1 MALKS
6 VELAAGTIDY
16 QDTGGD
22 GPVLV
27 LLHGLLMDASLWDG
41 VVAELRD
48 EFRCVIP
55 VLPMGGHT
63 RPAPA
68 DADLSLRGNARL
80 VAQLLE
86 QLDLRDVTV
95 AGNDTGGA
103 VAQLLAADHEQLDP
117 DSRIG
122 RLVLV
127 SCDAFDNF
135 PPGLTGKTLF
145 LTGKLPP
152 ALFGAFMQQLKL
164 KPMRRMPISFGWLTK
179 RGDTT
184 VRRWLSPM
192 LTDKAIRSDAVRAL
206 RAMAK
211 EKDVLARASAGLSNF
226 DRPALVVW
234 AAADRV
240 MPPKHGKR
248 LTELL
253 PKSTLIEVPDCYTL
267 VPLDQPTQ
275 LARAVRD
282 FAGT

>member
-6 VELAAGTIDY
+6 VELAAGPIDY

-55 VLPMGGHT
+55 VLPMGGHA
-63 RPAPA
+63 RPAAA

-80 VAQLLE
+80 VAQFLE
-86 QLDLRDVTV
+86 RMDLRDVTV
-95 AGNDTGGA
+95 VGNDTGGA
-103 VAQLLAADHEQLDP
+103 VAQLLAAGHEQFDP

-122 RLVLV
+122 RLALV

-184 VRRWLSPM
+184 VRRWLNPM

-211 EKDVLARASAGLSNF
+211 ERDVLARASAGLSSF

-234 AAADRV
+234 AATDRV

-253 PKSTLIEVPDCYTL
+253 PKSTLIEVPDSYTL
-267 VPLDQPTQ
+267 VPLDQPAQ
-275 LARAVRD
+275 LARALRD
-282 FAGT
+282 FAAE